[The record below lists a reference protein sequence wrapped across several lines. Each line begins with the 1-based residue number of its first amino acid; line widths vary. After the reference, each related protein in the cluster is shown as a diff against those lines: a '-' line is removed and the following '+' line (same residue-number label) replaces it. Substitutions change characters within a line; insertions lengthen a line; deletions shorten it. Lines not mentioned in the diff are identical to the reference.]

1 MSTRG
6 IVPRNDEVLF
16 RSRAAMQRL
25 FILESVLNLVSYSIA
40 LPARHSSDDGIVRP
54 RALAALRFIPR
65 SDRLGCETGNSAGFE
80 PLRILSS

>member
-16 RSRAAMQRL
+16 RFRAVMQRL
-25 FILESVLNLVSYSIA
+25 LIPESVLDLVSYSITLSA
-40 LPARHSSDDGIVRP
+40 WHSSDDGIVRP
-54 RALAALRFIPR
+54 RVLAALRFITR
-65 SDRLGCETGNSAGFE
+65 SNLVGCETGNSAGFE